1 MMVSCLIKVLSSRM
15 CDVGRHRAGTTASL
29 HADTSA
35 ADAKPPLQRAPVAGT
50 IIGPGPWTKWRTRH
64 SNRFGRSG
72 RMACNAC
79 ATNGPVQQLPVQ
91 TLKERRVGDL
101 DQDFQ
106 ANMALAN
113 ANETFSSWESFKQAK
128 ATELEYLQQ

>member
-1 MMVSCLIKVLSSRM
+1 
-15 CDVGRHRAGTTASL
+15 
-29 HADTSA
+29 
-35 ADAKPPLQRAPVAGT
+35 
-50 IIGPGPWTKWRTRH
+50 
-64 SNRFGRSG
+64 
-72 RMACNAC
+72 MACNAC

-91 TLKERRVGDL
+91 TLKERRVGAL